1 MNPADL
7 SVQAKVMLSSG
18 DLAEVVAVNEGDY
31 TVQIRY
37 LDNMGDPSLVG
48 SEAWISADEV
58 IALDHGG
65 HSEGLT

>member
-18 DLAEVVAVNEGDY
+18 DLAEVVAINEGEY

-37 LDNMGDPSLVG
+37 VDNMGDPALVG
-48 SEAWISADEV
+48 TEAWISADEV
-58 IALDHGG
+58 IALDQGG
-65 HSEGLT
+65 HSEGAT

>member
-18 DLAEVVAVNEGDY
+18 DLAEVVSVNERDY

>member
-18 DLAEVVAVNEGDY
+18 DLAEVVAINEGEY

-37 LDNMGDPSLVG
+37 VDNMGEPALVG
-48 SEAWISADEV
+48 TEAWISADEV
-58 IALDHGG
+58 IALDQGG
-65 HSEGLT
+65 HSEGAT

>member
-7 SVQAKVMLSSG
+7 SIQAKVMLSSG
-18 DLAEVVAVNEGDY
+18 DLAEVVSIDTGAY

-37 LDNMGDPSLVG
+37 LDAMGDPGLVG

-58 IALDHGG
+58 IGLDEGG
-65 HSEGLT
+65 HTEGLT